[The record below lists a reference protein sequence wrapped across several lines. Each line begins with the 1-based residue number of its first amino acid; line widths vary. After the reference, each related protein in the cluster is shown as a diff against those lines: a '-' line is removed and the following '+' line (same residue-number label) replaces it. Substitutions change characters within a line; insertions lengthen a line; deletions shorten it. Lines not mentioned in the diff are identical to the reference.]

1 MFTKEIFLYFAVIF
15 CTLGR
20 IPGISMSH
28 SFYASS
34 DGSEHPIELPDG
46 VTPALDDQED
56 PSLRLIEKIQAG
68 IDVDES
74 YRKLCDLHYQKII
87 NFFRR
92 KRCSPQ
98 ESGDLTQEVF
108 SRVFQ
113 GIATFRHESRFER
126 WLFEIAANAFRN
138 EIRRRGAEKRDAV
151 EVSINVSPEEEGGSA
166 RVVEPVAQEQSALD
180 AMIKRER
187 SARLRSELQ
196 ELPPQMR
203 TCCLLRYERG
213 LKYQEIAKVMKIS
226 IETVKAHL
234 HQARKRLIEKL
245 GDGGKGAS

>member
-1 MFTKEIFLYFAVIF
+1 MASSSVPWVGFQASR
-15 CTLGR
+15 CRTL
-20 IPGISMSH
+20 
-28 SFYASS
+28 FYASS
-34 DGSEHPIELPDG
+34 DGRGHPIELPDG
-46 VTPALDDQED
+46 LTPALDDQD

-68 IDVDES
+68 IDVDEN
-74 YRKLCDLHYQKII
+74 YGKLYDLHHRKII
-87 NFFRR
+87 RFFRR
-92 KRCSPQ
+92 KRFSPE

-113 GIATFRHESRFER
+113 GIATFRRESRFER

-138 EIRRRGAEKRDAV
+138 ELRRRGAEKRDAV

-166 RVVEPVAQEQSALD
+166 QVVEPVAQEQSALD

-187 SARLRSELQ
+187 SARLRSALQ

-213 LKYQEIAKVMKIS
+213 
-226 IETVKAHL
+226 
-234 HQARKRLIEKL
+234 
-245 GDGGKGAS
+245 